1 MIKQTA
7 DVIIIGGGVTG
18 LSTALHLK
26 ELGVEDVLIVERH
39 YIGSGQSG
47 RAAGV
52 IRGTVRHP
60 TVSDTQLEGQVFF
73 QSFEERFSIPIE
85 VNHIGY
91 MLVGYTRDRKH
102 IEETIDVARS
112 AGCDLKEIDAKEAE
126 ELQPGLG
133 TNDDSMFVYEPGGI
147 YVDPMSAT
155 YALSL
160 AAKKLG
166 VRFIEGCE
174 VGDIRVNEGKVTG
187 VKSAAGNFDAPKILI
202 ATSVWGQ
209 PQLAKIGLDVPVRPH
224 IAEMGFFQVG
234 PGSQDRLRRI
244 IFDSRAKLYMRPE
257 GERQI
262 FVGRRE
268 DYYEQKNGDPIDPDN
283 YKQTANFHSL
293 DEMHRNLQITLP
305 FMNEGFVHRT
315 YACTYDITPDHM
327 PILDKA
333 EAIEGLFYAVGFSG
347 GGFSTS
353 PWVGKRMAAF
363 IANGNSSSDLEVFR
377 SERFAEGQDIQW
389 DNTPANYK

>member
-1 MIKQTA
+1 MKHNP

-26 ELGVEDVLIVERH
+26 ELGVDDILLVERH
-39 YIGSGQSG
+39 YVGAGQSG

-73 QSFEERFSIPIE
+73 QSFKDRFSIPIE
-85 VNHIGY
+85 VNHTGY
-91 MLVGYTRDRKH
+91 LLVGYNRDRKH
-102 IEETIDVARS
+102 IQDTMNVARS
-112 AGCDLKEIDAKEAE
+112 AGCELKEIDAKEAE

-133 TNDDSMFVYEPGGI
+133 TNYNSIYIFEPGGI

-155 YALSL
+155 FAMSL
-160 AAKKLG
+160 AAKKQG
-166 VRFIEGCE
+166 VKFVEGCE
-174 VGDIRVNEGKVTG
+174 VEDIQVKGDKVIG
-187 VKSAAGNFDAPKILI
+187 IKSSIGNFDSPKILI

-209 PQLAKIGLDVPVRPH
+209 PQLARLGLNVPVRPH

-244 IFDSRAKLYMRPE
+244 IFDSRANIYMRPE
-257 GERQI
+257 GEHQI

-268 DYYEQKNGDPIDPDN
+268 GIYTQKNGNPVDPDN

-293 DEMHRNLQITLP
+293 DEMHKNLQITLP
-305 FMNEGFVHRT
+305 FMNKGFVHRT
-315 YACTYDITPDHM
+315 YACTYDITPDQM
-327 PILDKA
+327 PILDKS
-333 EAIEGLFYAVGFSG
+333 EAIEGLYYAVGFSG

-353 PWVGKRMAAF
+353 PWVGKRMAGL
-363 IANGNSSSDLEVFR
+363 IVDGNLAQDLKVFSFR
-377 SERFAEGQDIQW
+377 RFAEKKFIKW
-389 DNTPANYK
+389 DNAPANYN